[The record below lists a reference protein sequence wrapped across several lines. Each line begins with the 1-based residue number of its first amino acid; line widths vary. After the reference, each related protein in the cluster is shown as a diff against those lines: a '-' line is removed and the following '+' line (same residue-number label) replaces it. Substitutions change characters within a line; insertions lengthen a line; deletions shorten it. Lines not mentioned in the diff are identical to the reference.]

1 MTRVAISK
9 KGNAKYISH
18 LVINRSM
25 QRIMARAEI
34 PIWYTQGFNPH
45 PYMVFSA
52 ALPTGVCGEREL
64 LDIKLVDPP
73 EYSVLLERMNG
84 QAPDGISFLEI
95 YDSDRD
101 FKYIEK
107 AVYRLEI
114 SDDNVS
120 MFDEFISSNSIP
132 VVKKTKSGEISI
144 DLKEEMQIKKTG
156 EIDGYTVYE
165 IISPCGNDRNIS
177 PALLTAAYA
186 DETGQKN
193 AASLTR
199 TAFLDNR
206 SVVFR

>member
-1 MTRVAISK
+1 MTRIAFSK
-9 KGNAKYISH
+9 KGYAKYISH
-18 LVINRSM
+18 LDLNRCM

-52 ALPTGVCGEREL
+52 ALPTGICGEREL

-73 EYSVLLERMNG
+73 EYSVLLERVNEKT
-84 QAPDGISFLEI
+84 PDGISFLEI

-114 SDDNVS
+114 SDDNVP
-120 MFDEFISSNSIP
+120 MFDKFIGRDSIP
-132 VVKKTKSGEISI
+132 VVKKTKSGEINI

-156 EIDGYTVYE
+156 EIDGFTVYE
-165 IISPCGNDRNIS
+165 IIAPCGNDRNIS
-177 PALLTAAYA
+177 PALLSAAYE
-186 DETGQKN
+186 DKTGQKS
-193 AASLTR
+193 AVSLTR
-199 TAFLDNR
+199 TAFLE
-206 SVVFR
+206 SLSSPM